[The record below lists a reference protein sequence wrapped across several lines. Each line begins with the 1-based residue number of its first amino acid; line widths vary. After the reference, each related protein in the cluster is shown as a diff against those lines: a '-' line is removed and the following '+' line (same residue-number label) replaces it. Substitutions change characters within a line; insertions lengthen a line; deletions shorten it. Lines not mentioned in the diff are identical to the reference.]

1 MNRTRAIA
9 SAAADVWTI
18 VRSIKSF
25 NMNPTSLGI
34 DIAAVQRKTEID
46 KYAGSEQFVDEGL
59 PNTFNNIQGVRH
71 HVTCSLNDI

>member
-1 MNRTRAIA
+1 
-9 SAAADVWTI
+9 
-18 VRSIKSF
+18 
-25 NMNPTSLGI
+25 MNPTSLGI
-34 DIAAVQRKTEID
+34 DIAAVQRKKEID